1 MKKRL
6 SLLLAVILLLSALS
20 GCASSAPASQPSEA
34 PSVETEN
41 AAPAA
46 EAEDGSAEPEA
57 EEPPAPQICD
67 DGRARP
73 SSCGRLQ
80 VVDGKLCDESGE
92 SVMLR
97 GVSTN
102 SLITS
107 EGFLN
112 DALFRELAE
121 DDGVNLVRLAM
132 YTYGVGVIGYSTGG
146 DKDRHKADIFNGV
159 ELARQHDMY
168 VLIDWH
174 ILSDGDPNRYADDA
188 EAFFAEMAERYCDCD
203 NVLYEICNEP
213 NGVDW
218 PTVRQYADRIIP
230 VIRERDPDSVIIVGD
245 PQWSS
250 DLGSVAADP
259 LDYDNILYTLHFYA
273 ASHGDDSRA
282 LVEQVSAQGLPI
294 FVTEYGVTAAT
305 GGFPRDLESADKW
318 IELLERERI
327 SYCMWAFSTSP
338 EPCSAVRSSVL
349 KYSGFE
355 TEDYT
360 QTGLW
365 LLETLA
371 KYNTK

>member
-34 PSVETEN
+34 PSVETES

-112 DALFRELAE
+112 DALFREL
-121 DDGVNLVRLAM
+121 V
-132 YTYGVGVIGYSTGG
+132 
-146 DKDRHKADIFNGV
+146 DK
-159 ELARQHDMY
+159 
-168 VLIDWH
+168 
-174 ILSDGDPNRYADDA
+174 
-188 EAFFAEMAERYCDCD
+188 
-203 NVLYEICNEP
+203 
-213 NGVDW
+213 
-218 PTVRQYADRIIP
+218 
-230 VIRERDPDSVIIVGD
+230 
-245 PQWSS
+245 
-250 DLGSVAADP
+250 
-259 LDYDNILYTLHFYA
+259 
-273 ASHGDDSRA
+273 
-282 LVEQVSAQGLPI
+282 
-294 FVTEYGVTAAT
+294 
-305 GGFPRDLESADKW
+305 
-318 IELLERERI
+318 
-327 SYCMWAFSTSP
+327 
-338 EPCSAVRSSVL
+338 
-349 KYSGFE
+349 
-355 TEDYT
+355 
-360 QTGLW
+360 
-365 LLETLA
+365 
-371 KYNTK
+371 